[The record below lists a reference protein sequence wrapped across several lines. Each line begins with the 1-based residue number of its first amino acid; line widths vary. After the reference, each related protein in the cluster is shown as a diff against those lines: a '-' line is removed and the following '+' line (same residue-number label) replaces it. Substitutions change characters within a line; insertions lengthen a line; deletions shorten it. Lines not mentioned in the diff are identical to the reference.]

1 MTGRKTGLGRG
12 LDALLGNAGASA
24 KSAPAAP
31 AGSTAGQMSATVPL
45 AAPAPGPAP
54 AGDGLRKLPLGL
66 LQPGVYQPRRDMHK
80 ETLEE
85 LAESIRAQGI
95 LSPISVR
102 PVSGGS
108 SQRYE
113 IIAGERRWRAA
124 QIAGLSEIPVIV
136 RDVDDEQAAAIALI
150 ENLQREDLNPIEEA
164 EGLRRLIEEFD
175 LTHQEAGR
183 AVGKSRAAVSNLIR
197 LLDLAPEVLKL
208 LASGALDMGHAR
220 ALLALS
226 GARSQAEAA
235 REVVERGL
243 SVRETEAL
251 VKRLQSGAST
261 RSGNHQVGG
270 RLDPDI
276 RRLQDDLGSRLG
288 AKVAIQH
295 SAKGRGKLIIS
306 YNSSDEL
313 EGILGHIK

>member
-12 LDALLGNAGASA
+12 LDALLGNPGAA
-24 KSAPAAP
+24 VKPAPAAT
-31 AGSTAGQMSATVPL
+31 ANSAGQVSAT
-45 AAPAPGPAP
+45 AAPAQAAVP
-54 AGDGLRKLPLGL
+54 AGDGLRKLPLDL

-85 LAESIRAQGI
+85 LAESIRSQGI

-102 PVSGGS
+102 PVAGGGG

-124 QIAGLSEIPVIV
+124 QIAGLGEIPAIV
-136 RDVDDEQAAAIALI
+136 RNVDDEQAAAIALI

-251 VKRLQSGAST
+251 VKRLQSGAKRT
-261 RSGNHQVGG
+261 GNTQGG
-270 RLDPDI
+270 RVDPDI
-276 RRLQDDLGSRLG
+276 RRLQDDLGNRLG